1 MRLTFVMV
9 LTPCHSAIGEL
20 LQFKSKYGPGGEF
33 DPGWYVFIDPLR
45 CVMLTFHQET
55 RDDLCS
61 Y

>member
-1 MRLTFVMV
+1 MRSSFVMELTF
-9 LTPCHSAIGEL
+9 CRSAIGEL

-33 DPGWYVFIDPLR
+33 DPGWYVFVVALC
-45 CVMLTFHQET
+45 CVMLTSHQET